1 MPNANARIPE
11 TRQGCKRATC
21 AEWLADFH
29 EFSEDEEFAEDCIH
43 HALNEGVIDYATAYR
58 LRAGEL

>member
-11 TRQGCKRATC
+11 NRQGCKRAT
-21 AEWLADFH
+21 AEAWLADFF
-29 EFSEDEEFAEDCIH
+29 EATDDDEFAEDCIH

-58 LRAGEL
+58 LRVGDL